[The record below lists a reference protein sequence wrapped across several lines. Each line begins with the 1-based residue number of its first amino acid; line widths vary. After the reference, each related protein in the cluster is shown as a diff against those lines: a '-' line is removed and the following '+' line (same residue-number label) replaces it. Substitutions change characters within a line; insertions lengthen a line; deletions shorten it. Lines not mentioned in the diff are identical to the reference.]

1 VIKKTSV
8 KETKDK
14 IRLEINGIAASPGI
28 AIGSAYVLTKNKIT
42 STGKVLQS
50 ESDINSEI
58 EKFTKA
64 IDASVNDI
72 ETVKN
77 NTSLNLNEDEA
88 DVLEAHIELLT
99 DPQLHDDVIEKINT
113 EKKTAADA
121 VIEVIDK
128 FIQVFKNMNDAYM
141 SDRAADVQDIG
152 NRILAHLNHSAEK
165 SQQKFKF
172 NTIIIADEIS
182 PSDAITLDMTRVIAF
197 ATRIG
202 GKTSHTAILAKSKKL
217 PAILGCGNALD
228 QIQND
233 DVIIIDGTKGIV
245 LVNPDEKCFE
255 EYAAKF
261 RRYNQENSFL
271 QSNDSPAQTSD
282 GVNIKLLANISNAE
296 DMADALKYG
305 AQGAGLFR
313 TELLFMNRSSFPTE
327 EEQFQFYNNTA
338 LKAQGKPV
346 VIRTIDI
353 GGDKPLDYFNLPK
366 EENPFLGY
374 RAIRIS
380 LDRKDLFITQLKAI
394 LRASTL
400 RNVHIMFPMISS
412 IHELR
417 LARQILEETKQQLR
431 ERKIDFDERIPIG
444 MMIETPSAALTAD
457 IFAKEV
463 DFFSIGSNDLCQYT
477 LAVDRGNEKIK
488 DLYDP
493 YNPAV
498 LRLIR
503 YTIEQAHKHNIHVGM
518 CGELASDPLATVL
531 LLGMGLQEFSMSAV
545 SIPEIKNIII
555 NNSYEKAKE
564 ICDKAMSMDNSKS
577 IIDYLK
583 SA

>member
-1 VIKKTSV
+1 MSV
-8 KETKDK
+8 KEAKDK
-14 IRLEINGIAASPGI
+14 TGFEINGVAASPGI
-28 AIGSAYVLTKNKIT
+28 AIGSAFVLTKDEIIA
-42 STGKVLQS
+42 TGAILKS
-50 ESDINSEI
+50 ESDVANEI

-64 IDASVNDI
+64 VQASVNDI
-72 ETVKN
+72 EAVKN
-77 NTSLNLNEDEA
+77 NLSLNLNEDEA
-88 DVLEAHIELLT
+88 DVLEAHIELLA
-99 DPQLHDDVIEKINT
+99 DSQLHDDVLEKIRD
-113 EKKTAADA
+113 EKKTAVDA
-121 VIEVIDK
+121 VIEVINK

-141 SDRAADVQDIG
+141 SDRAADVNDIG
-152 NRILAHLNHSAEK
+152 NRILGNLNHSNRKTQE
-165 SQQKFKF
+165 KFKF
-172 NTIIIADEIS
+172 NTIVIANEIS

-202 GKTSHTAILAKSKKL
+202 GKTSHTAILAKSKNL
-217 PAILGCGNALD
+217 PAVLGCGNALD

-233 DVIIIDGTKGIV
+233 DVIIVDGTKGIV
-245 LVNPDEKCFE
+245 IVNPDEKCFE

-261 RRYNQENSFL
+261 RRFNQENSFL
-271 QSNDSPAQTSD
+271 QSTNDSPAQTSD
-282 GVNIKLLANISNAE
+282 GVKIKLMANISNAD

-313 TELLFMNRSSFPTE
+313 TELLFMNRNSFPTE
-327 EEQFQFYNNTA
+327 EEQFQFYNNAA
-338 LKAQGKPV
+338 LKAQGKSV

-380 LDRKDLFITQLKAI
+380 LDRKDLFVTQLKAI
-394 LRASTL
+394 LRASAM
-400 RNVHIMFPMISS
+400 RNVHVMFPMISS
-412 IHELR
+412 VQELR
-417 LARQILEETKQQLR
+417 LAKQILEETKQQLR
-431 ERKIDFDERIPIG
+431 ESKIDFDERIPTG

-463 DFFSIGSNDLCQYT
+463 DFFSIGTNDLCQYT

-503 YTIEQAHKHNIHVGM
+503 YIIEQAYKHNIHVGM
-518 CGELASDPLATVL
+518 CGEFASDPLATVL

-545 SIPEIKNIII
+545 SIPTIKNIIN
-555 NNSYEKAKE
+555 NNSYEKAKK
-564 ICDKAMSMDNSKS
+564 ICDHVMTMDNSKN
-577 IIDYLK
+577 IIDYLT
-583 SA
+583 ST